1 MDRKTIKTDK
11 APAAIGPY
19 SQAVVTQNMVYT
31 AGQIGLDPL
40 TGKFVG
46 EDVQSQTRQ
55 VLRNLEEVL
64 IAAGTNFNN
73 VIKTTIYVKD
83 MADFSKINTI
93 YQENF
98 GDDPP
103 ARSTV
108 QAAALP
114 LNALVEIDMI
124 AIISNNNSSP

>member
-83 MADFSKINTI
+83 MADFSEVNTI